1 MGLFGGGSRISRFDM
16 YRSLPKD
23 LSEPTSIGGSV
34 SLFAMALMSYLFLS
48 ELWAYLT
55 PTVTSTLHVSNAADT
70 FDMVT
75 IHFNLTMHRLPCVVT
90 SLDHQ
95 DVMGAHTMD
104 MHGSV
109 HKVRMAA
116 DGSVIGPY
124 VQHEERAEIAAAAA
138 AAAVAAPGA
147 AAVDAK
153 ADAHGHG
160 HDNGHST
167 HGHGHG
173 AATPKMSALFAQDAA
188 AQVGE
193 GCRLEG
199 SIQVKKVPGNFHV
212 SAHAHADLLPRLFPS
227 GFMDV
232 SHSVHSLWF
241 GEEEAGRT
249 VRDHVAS
256 AQVDPLR
263 GAANQ
268 LPAPARGQ
276 PAHSLEYFLEV
287 VPTKFVEAGGR
298 THHLHQFVAHKTSV
312 QGRYPIPAVYFR
324 FNFSPIAVVFEAAGK
339 PFSHFFVQVC
349 AIVGGVF
356 TVLGLVTSWLNTSYR
371 VIVSKKFT

>member
-1 MGLFGGGSRISRFDM
+1 
-16 YRSLPKD
+16 
-23 LSEPTSIGGSV
+23 
-34 SLFAMALMSYLFLS
+34 MALMSYLFLS

-199 SIQVKKVPGNFHV
+199 TTGVHSAACTQAHCGLFKLHFTTCFCVVFFLYRLHPGEKG
-212 SAHAHADLLPRLFPS
+212 SWKLPR
-227 GFMDV
+227 V
-232 SHSVHSLWF
+232 CT
-241 GEEEAGRT
+241 RT
-249 VRDHVAS
+249 RRPAS
-256 AQVDPLR
+256 AAIPFRLHGRVAL
-263 GAANQ
+263 G
-268 LPAPARGQ
+268 
-276 PAHSLEYFLEV
+276 SL
-287 VPTKFVEAGGR
+287 A
-298 THHLHQFVAHKTSV
+298 
-312 QGRYPIPAVYFR
+312 
-324 FNFSPIAVVFEAAGK
+324 
-339 PFSHFFVQVC
+339 
-349 AIVGGVF
+349 
-356 TVLGLVTSWLNTSYR
+356 LVR
-371 VIVSKKFT
+371 